1 MFARKKE
8 RALEKRLRT
17 GRINK
22 AEKLAKGVTQRPRG
36 EVSEEAS
43 LDLPA
48 RPAGWKDD
56 TLEGLVRGLVP
67 EQTVL
72 LVVRGQKGDRRTGK
86 LGCVC
91 GVDGQT
97 CQRNHLLLSLHHQA
111 AKTRNVQGSTPGV
124 KF

>member
-72 LVVRGQKGDRRTGK
+72 LVVGTKGRQAYREIRMCLWRGWADLSEKSLVAVSPPPSSQNQKCPG
-86 LGCVC
+86 
-91 GVDGQT
+91 
-97 CQRNHLLLSLHHQA
+97 LH
-111 AKTRNVQGSTPGV
+111 SWS
-124 KF
+124 